1 MIVYQIL
8 LNHFG
13 IIGIIGIFGTFVRYT
28 NNNTDDKVNIADIW
42 CIFAFSRGTK
52 FNKVRI
58 PLKAW

>member
-28 NNNTDDKVNIADIW
+28 NNNTDDKVNIADI
-42 CIFAFSRGTK
+42 
-52 FNKVRI
+52 
-58 PLKAW
+58 